1 MHFSLFILFEI
12 HWVSLICG
20 LISFIRT
27 GNFKH
32 YHMQCVCSS
41 DFYSLFLELG
51 LDVMLSHSV
60 LIFLNLFFIFFTSF
74 CCHLGSIF
82 SDPYFI
88 SLIFPSVSSNLLFKR
103 FTYFFN
109 IINFI
114 FNYLSSFSDLL
125 RNFHSFSLL
134 KIFSHFFYFFTILN
148 IFIFNFEWYFH
159 HLKSLQVWFWCVLLL
174 LVLSHGA
181 LFQCVFYIKQ
191 KFIFTFFSEIS

>member
-27 GNFKH
+27 GNFRH

-60 LIFLNLFFIFFTSF
+60 LIFLDLFFIFFTSF

-88 SLIFPSVSSNLLFKR
+88 SLIFPSVSSNLLFKL
-103 FTYFFN
+103 FTYFL
-109 IINFI
+109 I
-114 FNYLSSFSDLL
+114 LL
-125 RNFHSFSLL
+125 ILFL
-134 KIFSHFFYFFTILN
+134 TILVLFQICSE
-148 IFIFNFEWYFH
+148 IFIVSLS
-159 HLKSLQVWFWCVLLL
+159 LK
-174 LVLSHGA
+174 LS
-181 LFQCVFYIKQ
+181 VTS
-191 KFIFTFFSEIS
+191 FISSKY